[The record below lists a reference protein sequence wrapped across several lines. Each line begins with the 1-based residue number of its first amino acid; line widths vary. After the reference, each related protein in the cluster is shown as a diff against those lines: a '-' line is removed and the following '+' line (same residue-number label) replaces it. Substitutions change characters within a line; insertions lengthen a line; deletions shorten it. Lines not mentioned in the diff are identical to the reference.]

1 MLYEDYLTNLKVNG
15 KSKNTIHQ
23 YTFLFKKLNEWKPLE
38 SWDKATMNEYI
49 LKLQNE
55 GYSKATIETRKTIL
69 KALFKWAKKSEV
81 IEDIKIKV
89 VKSSLKRKDILDIQ
103 DVNTL
108 IDTTE
113 SPMYKALIA
122 LLFESGG
129 RINEVL
135 PIILDEIEETDK
147 GMILP
152 MHQTKTG
159 EEDRRVLCIFS
170 AQYIRNHITYSGLG
184 KKDRL
189 FPVADGSVWEMLKKL
204 KEKSGIKK
212 PVHAHS
218 FRHSQAV
225 DMLKRGY
232 QDQITKKKLGWKDDS
247 KMLAKYTHVV
257 DDDVINASLAMSGT
271 DIPRQPITNL
281 KQAESLKIADASL
294 QMSKIT
300 EENEILKTKVSEMEN
315 ANKNNAQELNGLRE
329 LVLKMVEGNKKMHEK
344 PVEPLHEKQA
354 DGKDYPEIEVKEWQ
368 LVANGE
374 QKNIHKA
381 LVEK

>member
-23 YTFLFKKLNEWKPLE
+23 YTFLFRVLNDWKALE

-55 GYSKATIETRKTIL
+55 GYSKSTIETRKTIL
-69 KALFKWAKKSEV
+69 KALFKWAKKPEV
-81 IEDIKIKV
+81 IEDMKIKV
-89 VKSSLKRKDILDIQ
+89 IKSSLKRKDILDVQ
-103 DVNTL
+103 DVTTL
-108 IDTTE
+108 IETTA
-113 SPMYKALIA
+113 SPLYKALIA

-135 PIILDEIEETDK
+135 PIIVDEIEETDK

-159 EEDRRVLCIFS
+159 EEDRRILCIFS
-170 AQYIRNHITYSGLG
+170 AQYIRNHIMYSGLG

-189 FPVADGSVWEMLKKL
+189 FPVVDGTVWEMLQRIKK
-204 KEKSGIKK
+204 KSGIIK

-232 QDQITKKKLGWKDDS
+232 QDMVTKKKLGWKDDS
-247 KMLAKYTHVV
+247 KMLAKYSHVV
-257 DDDVINASLAMSGT
+257 DDDVINATLAMAGT
-271 DIPRQPITNL
+271 DIPRQPIANL
-281 KQAESLKIADASL
+281 KQADSLKIADASL
-294 QMSKIT
+294 QMSKLS
-300 EENEILKTKVSEMEN
+300 EENELLKVEVESIKRQSNKENELIFEFTELMKKEPMLMET
-315 ANKNNAQELNGLRE
+315 
-329 LVLKMVEGNKKMHEK
+329 LKKLMDMKK
-344 PVEPLHEKQA
+344 
-354 DGKDYPEIEVKEWQ
+354 
-368 LVANGE
+368 
-374 QKNIHKA
+374 
-381 LVEK
+381 

>member
-15 KSKNTIHQ
+15 KSENTIHQ
-23 YTFLFKKLNEWKPLE
+23 YTFLFKVLDNWKPLE
-38 SWDKATMNEYI
+38 SWNKATMNEYI
-49 LKLQNE
+49 MILQRE
-55 GYSKATIETRKTIL
+55 GYAKTTIETRKTIL
-69 KALFKWAKKSEV
+69 KAFFKWAKKPEI
-81 IEDIKIKV
+81 IEGIKIKPI
-89 VKSSLKRKDILDIQ
+89 KSSLKRKDILDAQ
-103 DVNTL
+103 DVTVLIENT
-108 IDTTE
+108 T

-135 PIILDEIEETDK
+135 PITIDEIEETDK

-159 EEDRRVLCIFS
+159 EEDRRILCIFS

-189 FPVADGSVWEMLKKL
+189 FPVADGTVWEMLKKI
-204 KEKSGIKK
+204 KEKSGIVK

-232 QDQITKKKLGWKDDS
+232 QDMITKKKLGWKDDS
-247 KMLAKYTHVV
+247 KMLAKYSHVV
-257 DDDVINASLAMSGT
+257 DEDVINATSAMAGK
-271 DIPRQPITNL
+271 DVPREPITNL

-294 QMSKIT
+294 QMSKLT
-300 EENEILKTKVSEMEN
+300 EENRELKQGYEELKNRLDAIMTAFSQDAKFNNLKSINLNTGKVELVTEKDQEIGKKKTEMLKTYHLQEN
-315 ANKNNAQELNGLRE
+315 
-329 LVLKMVEGNKKMHEK
+329 EK
-344 PVEPLHEKQA
+344 IL
-354 DGKDYPEIEVKEWQ
+354 
-368 LVANGE
+368 
-374 QKNIHKA
+374 
-381 LVEK
+381 